1 MRRPERRARVAVIV
15 AVIVAVALALGVK
28 ASAIPAPLPAQS
40 PARAGTAVAP
50 LHRGYAATRDVAL
63 RVYLPAGRVRLVA
76 WDRDSV
82 DITGTLNAGTTFFGG
97 GARTHVKFGAESQGS
112 ASLPGGDIV
121 VSVPRG
127 ARAWVKSTTAII
139 DVQGVRGELELYA
152 VGGSI
157 AVRDAGGVISVESI
171 DAPVT
176 ISRSSG
182 EVRVRGGKGR
192 LRLDAVTG
200 TVSVTSVSGAVEL
213 VGPRAP
219 EARVET
225 IGGAVRVD
233 YGAYGGATLELQ
245 SHAGDITVVVDRTK
259 RPLLELTSRLG
270 RMPKPTPAGDRTE
283 GRIVA
288 RSFRGGIN
296 VEFRGGIPR
305 VP

>member
-1 MRRPERRARVAVIV
+1 MRHPERRAGVAVT
-15 AVIVAVALALGVK
+15 AAVALALAVN
-28 ASAIPAPLPAQS
+28 ALAAPSRLPAQAR
-40 PARAGTAVAP
+40 PAVTP

-76 WDRDSV
+76 WERDSV
-82 DITGTLNAGTTFFGG
+82 DITGTLNDGSTFFGG

-121 VSVPRG
+121 VRVPRG
-127 ARAWVKSTTAII
+127 ARAWVKGTTAAI
-139 DVQGVRGELELYA
+139 DVQGVKGELELYA

-192 LRLDAVTG
+192 LVLDGVTG

-233 YGAYGGATLELQ
+233 YGTYGGTTLELQ

-270 RMPKPTPAGDRTE
+270 RMPKPTPAGDRKE